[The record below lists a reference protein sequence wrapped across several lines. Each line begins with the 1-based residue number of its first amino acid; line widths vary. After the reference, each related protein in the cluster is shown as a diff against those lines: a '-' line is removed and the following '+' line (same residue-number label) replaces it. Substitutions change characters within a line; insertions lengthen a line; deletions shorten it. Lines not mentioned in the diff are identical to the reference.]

1 MGRHGGRVDGICSGD
16 RMRRVNTDHGRLVA
30 RAKAALEFAAAILLA
45 IFLVLVSSI
54 VTVESEDLEP
64 PTLTSTILVAILGLG
79 DK

>member
-1 MGRHGGRVDGICSGD
+1 MGRHGGRVDGVCSGD
-16 RMRRVNTDHGRLVA
+16 RMRRVNTDRDRLVA

-64 PTLTSTILVAILGLG
+64 PTLTSTILVAIFGLG